1 MGIFLFLDR
10 TLDWEIL
17 SLTLA
22 ARVRLNI
29 IQESREG
36 QGAVQAQAKGP
47 GNGGESLQQGK
58 AEAGAGRG

>member
-22 ARVRLNI
+22 ARVWLNI
-29 IQESREG
+29 ILDSRVEKVKLL
-36 QGAVQAQAKGP
+36 QDKKLDVLAVTL
-47 GNGGESLQQGK
+47 SLG
-58 AEAGAGRG
+58 

>member
-17 SLTLA
+17 SRTLA

-29 IQESREG
+29 IQESREHHYAPHAADSG
-36 QGAVQAQAKGP
+36 DTTASQTSAAAAG
-47 GNGGESLQQGK
+47 SL
-58 AEAGAGRG
+58 GRVF

>member
-10 TLDWEIL
+10 TLDWEML

-29 IQESREG
+29 IQESRDPN
-36 QGAVQAQAKGP
+36 AVQQSGP
-47 GNGGESLQQGK
+47 GGEVRLFHKMNPTKSLYIK
-58 AEAGAGRG
+58 